1 MAEVKGK
8 VRGVR
13 LETENKRERDRCNLL
28 REMVAINF
36 AHDNRDTI
44 EMPRR
49 KNALF
54 HFEALIFFFIPALF
68 FPIFQKLEHDHVFGL
83 GRRKLV

>member
-1 MAEVKGK
+1 MVPQRRNWVAEVKGE

-44 EMPRR
+44 EMQRR
-49 KNALF
+49 KKCS
-54 HFEALIFFFIPALF
+54 FFTL
-68 FPIFQKLEHDHVFGL
+68 K
-83 GRRKLV
+83 R